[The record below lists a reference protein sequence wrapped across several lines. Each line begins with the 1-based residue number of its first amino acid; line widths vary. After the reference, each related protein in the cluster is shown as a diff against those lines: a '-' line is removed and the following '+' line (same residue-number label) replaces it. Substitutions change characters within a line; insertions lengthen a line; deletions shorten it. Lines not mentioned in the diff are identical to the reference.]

1 MYRRDNSLFPKFLKF
16 SCLKIN
22 VSERNVSGKPKCKLL
37 IDSETPRNFAQD
49 KDNLEQIELRLIMES
64 TKTFKAL
71 RVNEEDKKYTRRIEE
86 RQLSDLPEG
95 DVLVRVKYSSLNF
108 KDALSCI
115 GNKGVTRN
123 YPHTPGIDASGIVE
137 TSSDSRFKAGDE
149 VIVTSYDLGMNTDGG
164 FSEYIRVPADWVV
177 RKPENLSLKQA
188 MIFGTAGFTAGLSVE
203 RLLAAGQTPE
213 MGSVVVTGAL
223 GGVGAVAVC
232 ILNKLGFEVIA
243 ATSDLNDGEEA
254 LKKLGATSR
263 IDKNETD
270 DQSGRP
276 MLRPKWAG
284 AVDVV
289 GGNVLSTL
297 LKACQPMGNVTC
309 CGNIG
314 SGDLEGTVYPFIL
327 KGISLIGIDSQNCPM
342 ALRQKVWDKL
352 AKEWYCKTLDE
363 VVIESALNELDVYID
378 KMIDK
383 KSRGRVIVKM

>member
-1 MYRRDNSLFPKFLKF
+1 
-16 SCLKIN
+16 
-22 VSERNVSGKPKCKLL
+22 
-37 IDSETPRNFAQD
+37 
-49 KDNLEQIELRLIMES
+49 MES
-64 TKTFKAL
+64 TQTFKAL
-71 RVNEEDKKYTRRIEE
+71 RVNEEDGKYIRRIEE

-95 DVLVRVKYSSLNF
+95 DVLIRVKYSSLNF

-137 TSSDSRFKAGDE
+137 ASSDSRFKVGDE
-149 VIVTSYDLGMNTDGG
+149 VVVTSYDLGMNTDGG
-164 FSEYIRVPADWVV
+164 FSEYIRVPADWIV
-177 RKPENLSLKQA
+177 RKPANLSLKQA
-188 MIFGTAGFTAGLSVE
+188 MVFGTAGFTAGLSVE

-213 MGSVVVTGAL
+213 MGPVVVTGAL

-243 ATSDLNDGEEA
+243 ATSDLNDGDEI
-254 LKKLGATSR
+254 LKKLGASSR
-263 IDKNETD
+263 IDKTETD

-276 MLRPKWAG
+276 MLKPKWAG
-284 AVDVV
+284 AIDVV

-342 ALRQKVWDKL
+342 GLRQKVWDKL
-352 AKEWYCKTLDE
+352 GQEWKCEELDK
-363 VVIESALNELDVYID
+363 VVIESSLKELDAYID
-378 KMIDK
+378 KMNDK
-383 KSRGRVIVKM
+383 KSRGRVIVKL

>member
-1 MYRRDNSLFPKFLKF
+1 
-16 SCLKIN
+16 
-22 VSERNVSGKPKCKLL
+22 
-37 IDSETPRNFAQD
+37 
-49 KDNLEQIELRLIMES
+49 MES
-64 TKTFKAL
+64 TKTFNAF
-71 RVNEEDKKYTRRIEE
+71 RVNEEGGKYIRRIEE
-86 RQLSDLPEG
+86 RKLLDLPEG

-123 YPHTPGIDASGIVE
+123 YPHTPGIDASGHVE
-137 TSSDSRFKAGDE
+137 ASDDARFQPGDE

-177 RKPENLSLKQA
+177 RKPKNLSLKQA
-188 MIFGTAGFTAGLSVE
+188 MMYGTAGFTAGLSVY

-213 MGSVVVTGAL
+213 MGPVIVTGAL

-232 ILNKLGFEVIA
+232 ILNQLGFEVVA
-243 ATSDLNDGEEA
+243 ATSDLNDGDEA
-254 LKKLGATSR
+254 LKKLGAASR
-263 IDKNETD
+263 IDRTETD

-284 AVDVV
+284 AIDVV

-314 SGDLEGTVYPFIL
+314 SGDLTGTVYPFIL

-342 ALRQKVWDKL
+342 PMRQKVWDKL
-352 AKEWYCKTLDE
+352 AEEWQCKNLEE
-363 VVIESALNELDVYID
+363 VLIESSLEELDTYID
-378 KMIDK
+378 KMVDK
-383 KSRGRVIVKM
+383 KSRGRVIVKL

>member
-1 MYRRDNSLFPKFLKF
+1 
-16 SCLKIN
+16 
-22 VSERNVSGKPKCKLL
+22 
-37 IDSETPRNFAQD
+37 
-49 KDNLEQIELRLIMES
+49 MES
-64 TKTFKAL
+64 TKTFKSF
-71 RVNEEDKKYTRRIEE
+71 RVNEEGEKYTRRIEE

-95 DVLVRVKYSSLNF
+95 DVLVRVEYSSLNF

-123 YPHTPGIDASGIVE
+123 YPHTPGIDAAGIVE
-137 TSSDSRFKAGDE
+137 KSSDGRFKAGDE

-164 FSEYIRVPADWVV
+164 FSEYIRVPADWIV

-188 MIFGTAGFTAGLSVE
+188 MVYGTAGFTAGLSVE
-203 RLLAAGQTPE
+203 RLLNAGQYPE
-213 MGSVVVTGAL
+213 MGPVVVTGAL
-223 GGVGAVAVC
+223 GGVGSAAVC

-284 AVDVV
+284 AIDVV

-342 ALRQKVWDKL
+342 KLRQRVWDLL
-352 AKEWYCKTLDE
+352 AEEWYCET
-363 VVIESALNELDVYID
+363 LNEVLIELTLEELDTYID
-378 KMIDK
+378 KMIAK